1 MDVYIVVRL
10 DLLHCD
16 QSSAVHRDPGEIDW
30 RKCRPRISYNL
41 APSLHS
47 SLTRQVGSTTILE
60 SLLWWHPRHEQWHTS
75 MITSSA
81 FKVNRFFLLFKK
93 IFLLSHSRSWL
104 SWKILHEKKNPS
116 KIVILKKRLRW
127 ATPVQCI
134 VFRKKSLTI
143 LPAWVSG
150 SLATTT
156 KNGLPAGRAV
166 SQSAVVSLRRVLY
179 FQALIYLNEN
189 PAIITAISR
198 RPMQPIISKP
208 LGWAYP
214 IRPGFT
220 MVTCPDATNWDVESR
235 LGCESLM
242 ACFCCHY

>member
-1 MDVYIVVRL
+1 M
-10 DLLHCD
+10 
-16 QSSAVHRDPGEIDW
+16 
-30 RKCRPRISYNL
+30 
-41 APSLHS
+41 
-47 SLTRQVGSTTILE
+47 
-60 SLLWWHPRHEQWHTS
+60 
-75 MITSSA
+75 
-81 FKVNRFFLLFKK
+81 
-93 IFLLSHSRSWL
+93 SHSRSWL
-104 SWKILHEKKNPS
+104 SWKILHEKKS
-116 KIVILKKRLRW
+116 FKYLHEKRLRW

-208 LGWAYP
+208 LGWADP
-214 IRPGFT
+214 IRPDFT
-220 MVTCPDATNWDVESR
+220 MVTCPGATNWDVESR